1 MDSGA
6 GFFSGNALK
15 NGKNGWFVG
24 QFMPP
29 SAGLAQQSAVEVKWG
44 QHPKGERRRGLSLYK
59 TSTTI
64 AILISGRF
72 VTRLIINQFEQQIV
86 LKTPGDYLV
95 FGPGIP
101 HSWEALEDS
110 LVISVR
116 FPSLQ
121 SDLLEQSE
129 NS

>member
-1 MDSGA
+1 MSCGP
-6 GFFSGNALK
+6 GFYCGNALK
-15 NGKNGWFVG
+15 DGRNGWFVG
-24 QFMPP
+24 QFMPT

-44 QHPKGERRRGLSLYK
+44 QHPRGERRRGLSLYK

-72 VTRLIINQFEQQIV
+72 VTRLIIDQSERQIV
-86 LKTPGDYLV
+86 LDAPGDYLV
-95 FGPGIP
+95 FGPGIS

-116 FPSLQ
+116 FPSLP
-121 SDLLEQSE
+121 SDLLEQPE